1 VPTEDFRFEIP
12 EIRLPTLYEV
22 RQLTRHLDD
31 PGDDAPE
38 GS

>member
-22 RQLTRHLDD
+22 RQLTR
-31 PGDDAPE
+31 PRENPEGDAPE
-38 GS
+38 SS